1 MVDKG
6 QADLCDTALRSEMK
20 DHIEKGTIYD
30 VKDETLLE
38 YLRIL
43 AFLRVES
50 EANHP
55 HWINKATL
63 ISNILNS
70 RYMKKVDRRNL
81 VLTGVIIILS
91 IAAVVASFIR

>member
-1 MVDKG
+1 MGDKDQEG
-6 QADLCDTALRSEMK
+6 IYDTTLKVEMY
-20 DHIEKGTIYD
+20 DHIERGTIFD
-30 VKDETLLE
+30 VKDETLLR

-43 AFLRVES
+43 ALRRVES

-70 RYMKKVDRRNL
+70 RYVKKVDRRNAI
-81 VLTGVIIILS
+81 LTYVIIFLS
-91 IAAVVASFIR
+91 VAAVVASFI